1 MSSNTVNEDI
11 KLIEEAL
18 ESFLPSGDCLEKN
31 VVDAMRYSLMAGGK
45 RVRPRLVLEFARL
58 IGEKD
63 EEVLPLACAVEM
75 IHTYSLIHDDLPCMD
90 DDDTRRGKP
99 SNHKVFGEAVA
110 LLAGDALLTLAFKT
124 VFSGLNSK
132 NACRRAK
139 CAELLAEFAGAT
151 GMIGGQII
159 DLESEGKAPE
169 RERLEIMDKKK
180 TGCLIKAACLLGCV
194 GAGIFDEERLNA
206 AESYGESI
214 GLAFQIVDDILDVT
228 STTQQ
233 LGKPVGSD
241 LQQDKATYVSLLGV
255 DECKRL
261 ADELT
266 DKALSSLG
274 VFDGDSTALKE
285 LALSLANRNI

>member
-18 ESFLPSGDCLEKN
+18 ENFLPSGDCLEKN

-194 GAGIFDEERLNA
+194 GAGIFDEEKLNA

-266 DKALSSLG
+266 DKALSSLD

>member
-159 DLESEGKAPE
+159 DLESEGKTPE

-194 GAGIFDEERLNA
+194 GAGIFDEEKLNA

-266 DKALSSLG
+266 DKALSSLD